1 MAWKDIVE
9 NNPAAMID
17 KLVAAISNEKH
28 FEVRFDDEEDDDNW
42 SLITIH
48 DYDEDEEVS
57 LRLHKDDHYDL
68 QFGYYDRH
76 NEFFEITKPL
86 TAEQSDKIPERLRKL
101 LKKVLFEGKG
111 LRIPGSFLTAS

>member
-1 MAWKDIVE
+1 MAWKDLFE
-9 NNPAAMID
+9 KDTAAVID
-17 KLVAAISNEKH
+17 KMVTVISKEKH

-42 SLITIH
+42 SLIKVH

-68 QFGYYDRH
+68 QLGYYDSQ
-76 NEFFEITKPL
+76 NEFLEITHPL
-86 TAEQSDKIPERLRKL
+86 TATQSDKIPERLRKL

-111 LRIPGSFLTAS
+111 LRIPGNFLNS